1 MWDLGWFGMLTERIG
16 RALLVLMIA
25 SAAYAADTVWAQAP
39 SKLQESGQAQTT
51 TEGKTDDAKTVEPK
65 SPAAVDPAPPAKGFK
80 PSEKI
85 RADSAVSF
93 PVDI

>member
-1 MWDLGWFGMLTERIG
+1 MWGSGWFAMPTERIG
-16 RALLVLMIA
+16 RALFVLMIA
-25 SAAYAADTVWAQAP
+25 SAAYAPDTVWAQAP
-39 SKLQESGQAQTT
+39 SKLEESAQTQTT
-51 TEGKTDDAKTVEPK
+51 TEGKTEDARTVEPK
-65 SPAAVDPAPPAKGFK
+65 SPVPVDPAPPAKGFK